1 MDLIARFG
9 RYSVD
14 TYGGAPLLLAITLV
28 QLTLLGWTFA
38 QAWKA
43 RGDRIAPALSPDV
56 RRIRAARRAEI
67 WEKHVRPL
75 ALTMMLLGP
84 GLGLGMSTLLGALGM
99 GALGDA
105 MGTQA
110 GAETLAATMASA
122 YREISYAYFLMVG
135 GTFPMLLGPVIVLA
149 ARRLDQDASALNP
162 PASSPPPLS
171 LPLRIKAAKAS
182 TLGWSADLYALTILV
197 SNVSLRQEDGALLA
211 RAGEPVVAVCAEYD
225 RPLASLDPPELSR
238 HSLASART
246 EGVPTP

>member
-1 MDLIARFG
+1 MDDGHLDPRPGPSGIFCLSAMDLLARFG
-9 RYSVD
+9 RYSLD
-14 TYGGAPLLLAITLV
+14 TYGGAPLLLVITLI
-28 QLTLLGWTFA
+28 QLTLLGWTVA

-43 RGDRIAPALSPDV
+43 RGDRAPGLSPDV

-110 GAETLAATMASA
+110 GAESLAAIMAAA

-149 ARRLDQDASALNP
+149 ARRIDQDGADARGGDPDEVLLHTLKSL
-162 PASSPPPLS
+162 LS
-171 LPLRIKAAKAS
+171 VTEHQAQRLQSDAAR
-182 TLGWSADLYALTILV
+182 TH
-197 SNVSLRQEDGALLA
+197 ALLEA
-211 RAGEPVVAVCAEYD
+211 TAAA
-225 RPLASLDPPELSR
+225 LSR
-238 HSLASART
+238 GRAA
-246 EGVPTP
+246 

>member
-9 RYSVD
+9 RYSVE

-43 RGDRIAPALSPDV
+43 RTDRRAPGLSPDV

-67 WEKHVRPL
+67 WDKHVRPL

-105 MGTQA
+105 MGVQTSA
-110 GAETLAATMASA
+110 DVLATTMAHA

-149 ARRLDQDASALNP
+149 ARRIDEEGIDARGGEPDEVL
-162 PASSPPPLS
+162 LHT
-171 LPLRIKAAKAS
+171 LRS
-182 TLGWSADLYALTILV
+182 
-197 SNVSLRQEDGALLA
+197 LLA
-211 RAGEPVVAVCAEYD
+211 VTEAQAAR
-225 RPLASLDPPELSR
+225 SQLD
-238 HSLASART
+238 AARVQSIL
-246 EGVPTP
+246 ERIAA

>member
-1 MDLIARFG
+1 MELLARFG
-9 RYSVD
+9 HYSVE
-14 TYGGAPLLLAITLV
+14 TYGGAPVLLAITLV
-28 QLTLLGWTFA
+28 QMSMLGWTVA

-43 RGDRIAPALSPDV
+43 RSDRLSPAMSADV

-67 WEKHVRPL
+67 WERHVRPV

-135 GTFPMLLGPVIVLA
+135 GTFPMLVGPVIVLA
-149 ARRLDQDASALNP
+149 ARRLDFDAMDARGGDPEEVL
-162 PASSPPPLS
+162 LLTLKS
-171 LPLRIKAAKAS
+171 LLAVTETQAQRLQTDAAK
-182 TLGWSADLYALTILV
+182 TH
-197 SNVSLRQEDGALLA
+197 ALLEA
-211 RAGEPVVAVCAEYD
+211 TAAA
-225 RPLASLDPPELSR
+225 LSR
-238 HSLASART
+238 GRAA
-246 EGVPTP
+246 